1 MIGRTLFDKIWDV
14 HVVESFDD
22 GWVLLH
28 IDRHLLHDLSGPP
41 AVVELRRRGFGIR
54 EPMTV
59 FATPDHLVATAP
71 NRTIETSELGHAM
84 WNTLMEQSATDGMRT
99 LGVGDGQGIVHVV
112 GPEQGVVMP
121 GLTVVCGDS
130 HTCTNGALGAVA
142 FGIGNSQSTQA
153 LATGMLLQQHPRQMR
168 ITIDGDLPSRVT
180 AKDVALAL
188 IAELGA
194 AAGAGYAV
202 EYAGPTV
209 TAMDVEARMTLCNL
223 TVELGAKFGLVAPDD
238 ATIDWVRGRKYV
250 PSGSDLDEAIEAWRR
265 LYSDDD
271 ASFDREVRFDA
282 SALRPMI
289 TWGTSPEHA
298 VPIDEPIPALAQA
311 TTDEQASAW
320 QAALSYMHLEP
331 GTPVIGTPVDWVFI
345 GSCANARLG
354 DLRAAADI
362 VRGRRVAP
370 GVSAWVVPG
379 SEQVRAAAEAEHI
392 DTVFADAGFE
402 WRQAGCSMCVAANGD
417 RVPPGARCVST
428 SNRNFVGRQGP
439 GARTHLASPITAAAA
454 AVTGVITD
462 PRELLA

>member
-1 MIGRTLFDKIWDV
+1 
-14 HVVESFDD
+14 
-22 GWVLLH
+22 
-28 IDRHLLHDLSGPP
+28 
-41 AVVELRRRGFGIR
+41 
-54 EPMTV
+54 
-59 FATPDHLVATAP
+59 
-71 NRTIETSELGHAM
+71 
-84 WNTLMEQSATDGMRT
+84 MEQSATAGMRT

-168 ITIDGDLPSRVT
+168 ITIDGDLPSGVT

-202 EYAGPTV
+202 EYAGPSV

-223 TVELGAKFGLVAPDD
+223 TVELGANFGLVAPDD

-250 PSGSDLDEAIEAWRR
+250 PSGSDLDEAIEAWRH
-265 LYSDDD
+265 LHSDDD

-331 GTPVIGTPVDWVFI
+331 ETPVIGTPVDWVFI
-345 GSCANARLG
+345 GSCANARLS

-392 DTVFADAGFE
+392 EAVFVDAGFE

-439 GARTHLASPITAAAA
+439 GARTHLASPITVAAA
-454 AVTGVITD
+454 AVTGAITD